1 MNFQQMYHNKS
12 VLITGGCGFIG
23 SHIAEA
29 LVALQARVTILDD
42 LSTGS
47 LHNIAAIKNKVT
59 VIRGSITDLSSCMRA
74 TQNID
79 IIFHLAAMV
88 SVQQSMEHA
97 ALCHA
102 INVQGTINMLEAA
115 RIHKVKRLLLASSS
129 AVYGINNNA
138 CSEETPC
145 KPTSIYGFSKLFAEY
160 ACKEFADIFNCS
172 AIILR
177 YFNVY
182 GQRQRMQGSYTAAL
196 THFRSCME
204 QNIPITIF
212 GDGLQTRDFV
222 AVHNIVQANLFFG
235 IIADHTLTS
244 NTFNIASGKSI
255 SLLSAIEQL
264 KNEYPGYDQPLVF
277 YPARPGD
284 IRHSQAVCTKYQ
296 QLYDQYTFIP
306 QVDSLANQNFML

>member
-1 MNFQQMYHNKS
+1 MHFEQLYRNKS

-29 LVALQARVTILDD
+29 LVQLQARVTILDD

-47 LHNIAAIKNKVT
+47 LHNIASIRNK
-59 VIRGSITDLSSCMRA
+59 IDFIQGSITDLACCMRA
-74 TQNID
+74 AQNVD

-88 SVQQSMEHA
+88 SVQQSMEQS

-102 INVQGTINMLEAA
+102 INVQGTINVLEAA
-115 RIHKVKRLLLASSS
+115 RAYRVKRLLLASSS

-145 KPTSIYGFSKLFAEY
+145 KPTSVYGFSKFFAEY
-160 ACKEFADIFNCS
+160 ACKEYADIFNCS
-172 AIILR
+172 TLILR

-182 GQRQRMQGSYTAAL
+182 GPRQRAHGSYTAAL

-212 GDGLQTRDFV
+212 GDGMQTRDFV
-222 AVHNIVQANLFFG
+222 AVSTVVQANLFFG
-235 IIADHTLTS
+235 IISDHALTS
-244 NTFNIASGKSI
+244 NIFNIASGKSI
-255 SLLSAIEQL
+255 SLLAAIEQL
-264 KNEYPGYDQPLVF
+264 KTEYPWYNQPLVF

-284 IRHSQAVCTKYQ
+284 IRNSQAVCTKYQ
-296 QLYDQYTFIP
+296 QLYNSHTFVPPI
-306 QVDSLANQNFML
+306 DSLANQNFML